1 MPCSWQKTN
10 RSGDRSQRRDVMA
23 DRYASDY
30 DDDDD
35 DDVIRRG
42 KMFDTQYLNSATVRD
57 RGMVS
62 MYHTL

>member
-23 DRYASDY
+23 DRYAPDD

-35 DDVIRRG
+35 DDVRLG
-42 KMFDTQYLNSATVRD
+42 QTYS
-57 RGMVS
+57 
-62 MYHTL
+62 